1 MPLTAELQALLR
13 LEPLDLAR
21 AALTIA
27 KLEYPALDPQ
37 PSLDELD
44 RLGALAATR
53 LSRVRG
59 ASVRARVEAL
69 NGLLFES
76 ERFAGNQEHY
86 DDYRNSFLNA
96 VLERRL
102 GIPITLAL
110 VYMEVARRAGLTVR
124 GVSFPG
130 HFLMRVDAAAPD
142 ADDLILDPFGGGA
155 ELDDDDFRRLLA
167 QHLGPGVSETETAVD
182 PALLRPCSPRQ
193 MLARMLNNLK
203 RTYIDL
209 RSFPQARRV
218 SALLLVVDPKLLS
231 ELRDRGLLAYHLDDF
246 PAALRDLEEYLRLTG
261 TVDREDEDEE
271 RQQLVDHVK
280 TLRRRV
286 AGMN

>member
-1 MPLTAELQALLR
+1 VSLTADLQALLHQ
-13 LEPLDLAR
+13 EPLDLAR
-21 AALTIA
+21 ASLAIA
-27 KLEYPALDPQ
+27 KLEYPSLDPQ
-37 PSLDELD
+37 ASLDELD

-53 LSRVRG
+53 LSRIRG
-59 ASVRARVEAL
+59 GSVRARIEVL
-69 NGLLFES
+69 NTLLFEN
-76 ERFAGNQEHY
+76 ERFAGNRDHY

-110 VYMEVARRAGLTVR
+110 VYMEVARRAGLSVR

-130 HFLMRVDAAAPD
+130 HFLMRIDASAPD

-155 ELDDDDFRRLLA
+155 EMDDADCRRLLA
-167 QHLGPGVSETETAVD
+167 RHLGPGASDSDTAVD
-182 PALLRPCSPRQ
+182 PALLRPCTPRQ

-203 RTYIDL
+203 RTYVDL
-209 RSFPQARRV
+209 RSFSHARRV
-218 SALLLVVDPKLLS
+218 AGLLLVVDPRLLS

-261 TVDREDEDEE
+261 AVDSEDEE

-286 AGMN
+286 AGLN

>member
-1 MPLTAELQALLR
+1 MLAAELQALLR
-13 LEPLDLAR
+13 DEPLDLAR
-21 AALTIA
+21 ACLIVA
-27 KLEYPALDPQ
+27 KLEYPRLNPQ
-37 PSLDELD
+37 ASLDELD

-59 ASVRARVEAL
+59 ASVRARVAAL
-69 NGLLFES
+69 NGLLFDN
-76 ERFAGNQEHY
+76 ERFTGNQDQY

-110 VYMEVARRAGLTVR
+110 VYMEVARRAGVTVR
-124 GVSFPG
+124 GISFPG
-130 HFLMRVDAAAPD
+130 HFLMRVDAATPD
-142 ADDLILDPFGGGA
+142 ADDLILDPFGGGV
-155 ELDDDDFRRLLA
+155 ELDDEDCRRLLA
-167 QHLGPGVSETETAVD
+167 RHLGPGTSEADTPVD
-182 PALLRPCSPRQ
+182 PALLRPCTPRH
-193 MLARMLNNLK
+193 MLARMLDNLK
-203 RTYIDL
+203 RTYVDL

-218 SALLLVVDPKLLS
+218 SGLLLVVDPKLLS

-261 TVDREDEDEE
+261 AVDSEDEE

-280 TLRRRV
+280 AIRRRV
-286 AGMN
+286 ASLN

>member
-1 MPLTAELQALLR
+1 MPLTADLQALLHE
-13 LEPLDLAR
+13 EPLDLAR
-21 AALTIA
+21 ASLTIA
-27 KLEYPALDPQ
+27 RLEYPRLDAQ

-44 RLGALAATR
+44 RLGEIAATR
-53 LSRVRG
+53 LARVRG

-69 NGLLFES
+69 NGLLFDT
-76 ERFAGNQEHY
+76 ERFAGNHDHY
-86 DDYRNSFLNA
+86 DDYRNSCLNA

-110 VYMEVARRAGLTVR
+110 VYMEVGRRAGLAVQ

-130 HFLMRVDAAAPD
+130 HFLMRVRSVQPD

-155 ELDDDDFRRLLA
+155 ELDDADCRRLLA
-167 QHLGPGVSETETAVD
+167 RHLGADVNDAETAVD
-182 PALLRPCSPRQ
+182 PALLRPCTPRQ

-203 RTYIDL
+203 RTYVDL
-209 RSFPQARRV
+209 RSFAQARRV
-218 SALLLVVDPKLLS
+218 AGLLLVVDPRLLS

-246 PAALRDLEEYLRLTG
+246 PAALRDLEEYLRLSG
-261 TVDREDEDEE
+261 AVDSEDEE
-271 RQQLVDHVK
+271 RQQLVEHVK
-280 TLRRRV
+280 ALRRRV

>member
-1 MPLTAELQALLR
+1 MRLTAELQALLHT
-13 LEPLDLAR
+13 EPLDLAR
-21 AALTIA
+21 ASLTIA
-27 KLEYPALDPQ
+27 RLEYPALDPR

-53 LSRVRG
+53 LSRVSG
-59 ASVRARVEAL
+59 TSVRARVEAL
-69 NGLLFES
+69 NGLLFDT
-76 ERFAGNQEHY
+76 ERFAGNQDHY

-124 GVSFPG
+124 GISFPG
-130 HFLMRVDAAAPD
+130 HFLMRVDAASPD

-155 ELDDDDFRRLLA
+155 ELDADDCRRLLA
-167 QHLGPGVSETETAVD
+167 RHLGPGASDMETAVD

-203 RTYIDL
+203 RTYVDL

-218 SALLLVVDPKLLS
+218 AGLLLVVDPRLLS

-246 PAALRDLEEYLRLTG
+246 PAALRDLEEYLRLTSS
-261 TVDREDEDEE
+261 VDSEDEE
-271 RQQLVDHVK
+271 RQQLVEHVK

>member
-1 MPLTAELQALLR
+1 MPLTSELQALLR
-13 LEPLDLAR
+13 EEPLDLAR
-21 AALTIA
+21 ASLTIA
-27 KLEYPALDPQ
+27 KLEYPGLDPQ

-44 RLGALAATR
+44 RLGTLAATR
-53 LSRVRG
+53 LSRVKG
-59 ASVRARVEAL
+59 ASIRARVEAL
-69 NGLLFES
+69 NGLLFDT
-76 ERFAGNQEHY
+76 ERFAGNQAQY

-102 GIPITLAL
+102 GIPISLAL

-124 GVSFPG
+124 GISFPG
-130 HFLMRVDAAAPD
+130 HFLMRVDEVNAD
-142 ADDLILDPFGGGA
+142 GDDLILDPFGGGA
-155 ELDDDDFRRLLA
+155 EMDDDDLRRLLA
-167 QHLGPGVSETETAVD
+167 RHLGASADEPETAVD
-182 PALLRPCSPRQ
+182 PALLRACTPRQ

-203 RTYIDL
+203 RTYVDL

-218 SALLLVVDPKLLS
+218 AGLLLVVDPKLLS
-231 ELRDRGLLAYHLDDF
+231 ELRDRGLLAYQLDDF

-261 TVDREDEDEE
+261 AADPDDEE